1 MVSAL
6 DFHPF
11 LRVRRDDSAAGDDA
25 DVGGSVTPSEDAS
38 NDGLELSG
46 DDGDT
51 VTSQAAA
58 ADDESI
64 FSKNLNAMKDKVG
77 DLPRK

>member
-1 MVSAL
+1 MVNAL

-11 LRVRRDDSAAGDDA
+11 LRVRRDDST
-25 DVGGSVTPSEDAS
+25 DVDGSVAPSEDAS
-38 NDGLELSG
+38 NADGLDPSSG
-46 DDGDT
+46 DDSDT
-51 VTSQAAA
+51 VTLQAAA

>member
-11 LRVRRDDSAAGDDA
+11 LRVRRDDST
-25 DVGGSVTPSEDAS
+25 DVDGSVAPSEDAS